1 MDQRQTPLFNR
12 LIEHVDTNPVSFHVP
27 GHKNGRV
34 FPSQKTNPFQEMM
47 PFDLTELSGLDDL
60 HQPEGVIQEAEELS
74 ADYVQVERTFFL
86 VNGTTSGNLAM
97 ILAACSPGD
106 EILVQRNSHKSI
118 MHALELAGARPIFVS
133 PDDDEQVS
141 RVSVISR
148 ETIREAI
155 NRFPSIKAVVLTY
168 PDYFGS
174 TYDLERIVEL
184 CHEKNLPVL
193 VDEAHGAHFRLGL
206 PFPKSA
212 IDCGADV
219 VVHSAHKTLPALTM
233 GSYLHV
239 CSSKRISPK
248 RIAYYLQMVQT
259 SSPSYAVMASLD
271 LARSFLAT
279 RTEKDLKETF
289 SQIRAIREELSSLQN
304 VSIQPIRP
312 GIDDP
317 LKTTLYSND
326 FDMRDLDGQLQAKGI
341 YAEMVQN
348 NQLLLIHGFYDEQF
362 DYSRLKQA
370 VKSVNTLELNNFH
383 GKIKSRHVKK
393 EIQRLELSYQELH
406 HLDAEWVPWSKAV
419 GRLAAETITPYP
431 PGIPLILQGERIHD
445 KELEVLH
452 SKEKLFQS
460 IQYDGHD
467 LKRGM
472 TVYREQ
478 Q

>member
-1 MDQRQTPLFNR
+1 M
-12 LIEHVDTNPVSFHVP
+12 
-27 GHKNGRV
+27 
-34 FPSQKTNPFQEMM
+34 
-47 PFDLTELSGLDDL
+47 
-60 HQPEGVIQEAEELS
+60 
-74 ADYVQVERTFFL
+74 
-86 VNGTTSGNLAM
+86 
-97 ILAACSPGD
+97 
-106 EILVQRNSHKSI
+106 
-118 MHALELAGARPIFVS
+118 
-133 PDDDEQVS
+133 
-141 RVSVISR
+141 
-148 ETIREAI
+148 
-155 NRFPSIKAVVLTY
+155 
-168 PDYFGS
+168 
-174 TYDLERIVEL
+174 
-184 CHEKNLPVL
+184 
-193 VDEAHGAHFRLGL
+193 
-206 PFPKSA
+206 
-212 IDCGADV
+212 
-219 VVHSAHKTLPALTM
+219 
-233 GSYLHV
+233 
-239 CSSKRISPK
+239 
-248 RIAYYLQMVQT
+248 
-259 SSPSYAVMASLD
+259 
-271 LARSFLAT
+271 AT
-279 RTEKDLKETF
+279 RTEKDLKTF